1 MYSHFNFI
9 KVNMMKRY
17 VLKLKNTMLYT
28 LGLIGVWEIEALF
41 NLKRYI
47 ALSGVKFRTT
57 WVNASKLVFK

>member
-1 MYSHFNFI
+1 MYSHFNLI
-9 KVNMMKRY
+9 KINMMKRY